1 MQLFRSF
8 TAQYALSSLLS
19 MAAPTSDSIADDSSS
34 LTNER
39 APLWHKHYS
48 KFGRDTGNTPLSRE
62 VKSALLAIGLSANS
76 SRSLY
81 SRPTAKLTRPKPG
94 FSVLNPFYNH
104 NLLPSRARRTNKKH
118 RSHHASSCSWGI
130 WYCRVASNLFPQPF
144 TQLISRKHAAV
155 VTADSRSVTELR
167 TSAKSLRGQKKLFH
181 HCMSPSCCTLRPVP
195 V

>member
-104 NLLPSRARRTNKKH
+104 NLLPSRARRTNKSIVRTTPQVVH
-118 RSHHASSCSWGI
+118 GAFGI
-130 WYCRVASNLFPQPF
+130 
-144 TQLISRKHAAV
+144 AV
-155 VTADSRSVTELR
+155 LQATCSRSRLL
-167 TSAKSLRGQKKLFH
+167 SSYPANMQPS
-181 HCMSPSCCTLRPVP
+181 SPLTAARLLNFEHLPRAYEGRKNCSIIA
-195 V
+195 